1 MHIVKL
7 GGSLYNAPNLNRWL
21 TRLHT
26 LSQQQPLVIVPGGGP
41 FADQVRQA
49 QQQHKF
55 DDRSAHH
62 MAILAMAQFGL
73 LLHGLQPSA
82 TIVNIPAAVAATPKL
97 SIWIPDARL
106 LDADIAQNWQITSDS
121 LALWF
126 AQQLPAVQ
134 QLTLIKR
141 IRPDTGDLQQLNHK
155 TIIDDGFTGL
165 YQQHPVATQIVSFHD
180 VDPFPNT
187 AITLF
192 L

>member
-7 GGSLYNAPNLNRWL
+7 GGSLYNASNLNRWL
-21 TRLHT
+21 TRLNT
-26 LSQQQPLVIVPGGGP
+26 VAQQQPLVIVPGGGP

-82 TIVNIPAAVAATPKL
+82 NIVNVPTAVTTTPQL

-126 AQQLPAVQ
+126 AQQLSAVR

-141 IRPDTGDLQQLNHK
+141 IRPDTGDLHQLSHK
-155 TIIDDGFTGL
+155 TIIDRGFADL
-165 YQQHPVATQIVSFHD
+165 YQQHPVATQIVSCHD
-180 VDPFPNT
+180 IDQFPNT
-187 AITLF
+187 AVTLF

>member
-7 GGSLYNAPNLNRWL
+7 GGSLYDTPNLNHWL
-21 TRLHT
+21 ARLHT
-26 LSQQQPLVIVPGGGP
+26 LAQQQALVIVPGGGP

-49 QQQHKF
+49 QQQHQF

-73 LLHGLQPSA
+73 LLHGLLPSA
-82 TIVNIPAAVAATPKL
+82 NIINVPAAVTATPQL

-134 QLTLIKR
+134 QLSLIKR
-141 IRPDTGDLQQLNHK
+141 IRPATGDLQQLSQHM
-155 TIIDDGFTGL
+155 IIDRGFAGL
-165 YQQHPVATQIVSFHD
+165 YQQHPIATQIVSFHD
-180 VDPFPNT
+180 VDQFPNT
-187 AITLF
+187 GVTLY

>member
-7 GGSLYNAPNLNRWL
+7 GGSLYSAANLNRWL
-21 TRLHT
+21 TRLNT
-26 LSQQQPLVIVPGGGP
+26 VAQQQPVVIVPGGGP

-73 LLHGLQPSA
+73 LLHGLQPA
-82 TIVNIPAAVAATPKL
+82 ANIVNVPAAVTTTSQL
-97 SIWIPDARL
+97 TIWIPDARL

-126 AQQLPAVQ
+126 AQQLPAVR

-141 IRPDTGDLQQLNHK
+141 IQPDTGDLQQLSHK
-155 TIIDDGFTGL
+155 TIIDHGFTGL
-165 YQQHPVATQIVSFHD
+165 YQQHPVATQIVSSDD
-180 VDPFPNT
+180 VDQFPNT
-187 AITLF
+187 ATTLF